1 MRKDQGAEEEVA
13 QAIMT
18 TDLIEKHALVRGDG
32 FSVGGICKGSGMIA
46 PNMGTMIA
54 LLYTDAEITAG
65 GLRQA
70 LRLAAR
76 RSFNRVVVDGDTSTN
91 DIAICT
97 ATGKAG
103 RVPQAAFR
111 SALEECARSL
121 AIQIARDGEG
131 ATNSSRWWSGV
142 PGPRRGPPTLQ
153 GPWSDRRSSRPRS
166 MARIPTGDGY
176 RRGRTGRV
184 EFDPDQVSLSIGAGD
199 ERTPLL
205 DRGEIVADLARAK
218 QAMKGREVRFELD
231 LGQGQG
237 EATAWGCDLTEKV
250 RGDQR
255 EVYDVKREEVL
266 MEALPYIQ
274 RFHGKT
280 IVIKLGGHAMV
291 DQEILEMAIRDAV
304 LLQYVGMKV
313 VIVHGG
319 GPEITE
325 KMQAMGKE
333 PKFVGGLRITDLET
347 LEIAQM
353 VLVGK
358 INDGIVSLIARG
370 GARGVGLSGNDG
382 NLVIARKMDPQKV
395 KEGGRVKE
403 VDLGYV
409 GEIETV
415 DPAVLLTLLD
425 KGYIPVIAPIAIDR
439 EGTSLNINADTAAGE
454 IAVALRAF
462 KLVNLTDVDGVMD
475 AGRTQI
481 YRRLTTVEMERLI
494 ADGTVS
500 GGMIPKI
507 TSSLNAV
514 KNGVEQAH
522 IINGNRGHNL
532 LLELFTNAGV
542 GTMISR

>member
-1 MRKDQGAEEEVA
+1 
-13 QAIMT
+13 
-18 TDLIEKHALVRGDG
+18 
-32 FSVGGICKGSGMIA
+32 
-46 PNMGTMIA
+46 
-54 LLYTDAEITAG
+54 
-65 GLRQA
+65 
-70 LRLAAR
+70 
-76 RSFNRVVVDGDTSTN
+76 
-91 DIAICT
+91 
-97 ATGKAG
+97 
-103 RVPQAAFR
+103 
-111 SALEECARSL
+111 
-121 AIQIARDGEG
+121 
-131 ATNSSRWWSGV
+131 
-142 PGPRRGPPTLQ
+142 
-153 GPWSDRRSSRPRS
+153 
-166 MARIPTGDGY
+166 
-176 RRGRTGRV
+176 
-184 EFDPDQVSLSIGAGD
+184 
-199 ERTPLL
+199 
-205 DRGEIVADLARAK
+205 
-218 QAMKGREVRFELD
+218 
-231 LGQGQG
+231 
-237 EATAWGCDLTEKV
+237 
-250 RGDQR
+250 
-255 EVYDVKREEVL
+255 

-333 PKFVGGLRITDLET
+333 PKFVGGLRITDRET

-382 NLVIARKMDPQKV
+382 NLMIARKMDPQKV
-395 KEGGRVKE
+395 KEGNRVKK

-415 DPAVLLTLLD
+415 DPAVLHTLLD
-425 KGYIPVIAPIAIDR
+425 NGYIPVIAPIAIDR

-462 KLVNLTDVDGVMD
+462 KLINLTDVDGVMD
-475 AGRTQI
+475 AERTQI
-481 YRRLTTVEMERLI
+481 YRRLTTAELERLI
-494 ADGTVS
+494 GDGTVS

-507 TSSLNAV
+507 ASSLNAV

-522 IINGNRGHNL
+522 ILNGNRGHNL
-532 LLELFTNAGV
+532 LLELFTDAGV